1 MAIQEGSQGDTG
13 AVLKIDPKKAFVNE
27 IATRYGRRL
36 RRYLSSRLR
45 HNSADVSDL
54 EQEVFLRIL
63 RVGHDSIR
71 NPAAYVMTVAGHVLH
86 QHILRSSAMPESLE
100 ALGELV
106 DRQTAGQPDPSAQV
120 DAQRRLQALD
130 RTLESLPPN
139 VHATLV
145 MRLQYG
151 MRLDEIA
158 TKLGVSTHSV
168 KKYFAK
174 ALSHCDEHMNKEG

>member
-1 MAIQEGSQGDTG
+1 M
-13 AVLKIDPKKAFVNE
+13 KIDDRKAFVSE
-27 IATRYGRRL
+27 IATKYGRRL

-45 HNSADVSDL
+45 NNSPDVSDL
-54 EQEVFLRIL
+54 EHEVFLRIL
-63 RVGHDSIR
+63 RVAPDSIR

-86 QHILRSSAMPESLE
+86 QYILHSAAMPESLE

-106 DRQTAGQPDPSAQV
+106 DRQTNSHPDPSAQV

-158 TKLGVSTHSV
+158 EKLGVSTHSV
-168 KKYFAK
+168 KKYFAR
-174 ALSHCDEHMNKEG
+174 ALSQCDEYKKPEG

>member
-1 MAIQEGSQGDTG
+1 VKSEER
-13 AVLKIDPKKAFVNE
+13 KAFVDE
-27 IATRYGRRL
+27 IATKYGRRL

-45 HNSADVSDL
+45 NHSPDVSDL
-54 EQEVFLRIL
+54 EQEVFLRML
-63 RVGHDSIR
+63 RVGPDSIR

-100 ALGELV
+100 ALGEMV
-106 DRQTAGQPDPSAQV
+106 DRAQPDPSAQV

-130 RTLESLPPN
+130 RTLQSLPPN

-158 TKLGVSTHSV
+158 AKLGVSTHSV
-168 KKYFAK
+168 KKYFARG
-174 ALSHCDEHMNKEG
+174 LSLCDEHKKSEG

>member
-1 MAIQEGSQGDTG
+1 M
-13 AVLKIDPKKAFVNE
+13 KIDESKALVSE
-27 IATRYGRRL
+27 IATKYGRRL

-45 HNSADVSDL
+45 NNAPDVSDL

-63 RVGHDSIR
+63 RVGPESIR

-86 QHILRSSAMPESLE
+86 QHILRNNAMPESLE

-106 DRQTAGQPDPSAQV
+106 DRQTGSHPDPSAQV

-130 RTLESLPPN
+130 QTLESLAPN
-139 VHATLV
+139 VRATLV

-151 MRLDEIA
+151 MKYDEIA
-158 TKLGVSTHSV
+158 AKLGVSTPMV
-168 KKYFAK
+168 RKYLAK
-174 ALSHCDEHMNKEG
+174 ALSHCDKHMRPEG

>member
-1 MAIQEGSQGDTG
+1 
-13 AVLKIDPKKAFVNE
+13 LKTDDRKAFVNE
-27 IATRYGRRL
+27 ITTRYGKRL

-71 NPAAYVMTVAGHVLH
+71 NPAAYVMTIAGHVLH
-86 QHILRSSAMPESLE
+86 QHIVRSAAMPESLE
-100 ALGELV
+100 ALGDLI

-130 RTLESLPPN
+130 GTLASLPPN
-139 VHATLV
+139 VYATLV

-158 TKLGVSTHSV
+158 EKLGVSTHSV
-168 KKYFAK
+168 KKYFAT
-174 ALSHCDEHMNKEG
+174 ALSHCNEHLNPEG